1 MIRRFYIAGD
11 KVEWV
16 SCEFCFYFIPSSDEI
31 TTLVNISLDRTENV
45 SSNRKYLEKVFEMGS
60 LSFWS
65 AFQNNRH
72 ILLIKKL
79 ISVTRNIAIQG
90 SIQFYRKFSWK
101 EGVGC
106 DDFHVWRISCSS
118 SIFDTWNKPWN
129 SRRQATAWRRRRRRV
144 IREPNRFV
152 LMKFLDAVSS
162 WHSSAERVTW
172 LFIEFQRRTTPGR
185 GEPSLLAPCLRGIK
199 LALRGNN

>member
-1 MIRRFYIAGD
+1 MM
-11 KVEWV
+11 K
-16 SCEFCFYFIPSSDEI
+16 I
-31 TTLVNISLDRTENV
+31 TTLVNINLDRIENV
-45 SSNRKYLEKVFEMGS
+45 SSVSKIFGKGIRIFP
-60 LSFWS
+60 SFNPRFKIIDIFS
-65 AFQNNRH
+65 SIYSSNKGTNKRLKRFNVPSSVNE
-72 ILLIKKL
+72 ILLAGNFRRGKK
-79 ISVTRNIAIQG
+79 
-90 SIQFYRKFSWK
+90 
-101 EGVGC
+101 GVGSC
-106 DDFHVWRISCSS
+106 DDFHVWRISCRS

-172 LFIEFQRRTTPGR
+172 LFIEFQRRVEGSRPL
-185 GEPSLLAPCLRGIK
+185 PAPCLRGIK

>member
-1 MIRRFYIAGD
+1 MGFVWILFLFYSFQWWNNNTGKYYWIEPRILAR
-11 KVEWV
+11 
-16 SCEFCFYFIPSSDEI
+16 I
-31 TTLVNISLDRTENV
+31 VNIWKRYSKWDP
-45 SSNRKYLEKVFEMGS
+45 
-60 LSFWS
+60 SFWS